1 MYYKK
6 FSQKE
11 VELLRQSIYETSK
24 MMDLLSLEDDKY
36 KKDLKI
42 MEKIQKKLVHVY
54 YLDRGNKWN
63 YLLTTM

>member
-54 YLDRGNKWN
+54 YLDRGNK
-63 YLLTTM
+63 

>member
-11 VELLRQSIYETSK
+11 VELLRQAIDETSK
-24 MMDLLSLEDDKY
+24 MMNSLISSGDNKY

-54 YLDRGNKWN
+54 YLDRGNK
-63 YLLTTM
+63 